1 MSGAI
6 ERKLDKVLRT
16 LENLTERMDKLD
28 FELETF
34 DNRLNKLES
43 LFNDK
48 INKLEQALEN
58 KSNVNDID
66 NIHIKLNRIEQQ
78 QLEQESKNLMQ
89 ESYDKRLNLLIH
101 GLEESNKTDWETR
114 ESTQETIYEFFQKG
128 HQIKEPRTI
137 ELIDCHRLPQRP
149 IFKNNIKVNRPV
161 VIKLAKKID
170 RRIIF
175 SKLKNLKYYNEA
187 RKSQNKRPHYITEH
201 LPKQFQVERKALL
214 PHFQEARRLN
224 KKTSWKAENGHY
236 NLYIDNVKFQP

>member
-1 MSGAI
+1 MSSAM

-16 LENLTERMDKLD
+16 LENLAERMDKLD
-28 FELETF
+28 FKFDTF

-58 KSNVNDID
+58 KSNVNYID
-66 NIHIKLNRIEQQ
+66 NIHTKLNRIEQQ

-89 ESYDKRLNLLIH
+89 ESYDKRLNVLIH

-114 ESTQETIYEFFQKG
+114 EITQETIYEFFQKG
-128 HQIKEPRTI
+128 LQIKEPRTI
-137 ELIDCHRLPQRP
+137 ELIDCHRLTQSP

-161 VIKLAKKID
+161 IIKLAKEID

-175 SKLKNLKYYNEA
+175 SKLKNLKHYNEA

-201 LPKQFQVERKALL
+201 LPKQFQVEGKALL
-214 PHFQEARRLN
+214 PHFKEARRLN

-236 NLYIDNVKFQP
+236 NLYIENVKF